1 MVGASLKM
9 YSDCMDELFV
19 TCGSCLGVRNQLKC
33 VCTERSNTWMGQKR
47 AEGQQV
53 GVELIV
59 LH

>member
-9 YSDCMDELFV
+9 YSDCMDELFAI
-19 TCGSCLGVRNQLKC
+19 CGSCLGVRNQLKC
-33 VCTERSNTWMGQKR
+33 VCTERSNTGMGQKR

-53 GVELIV
+53 GVELIM

>member
-19 TCGSCLGVRNQLKC
+19 ICGSCLGVRNQLKC
-33 VCTERSNTWMGQKR
+33 VCTERSNQGMGQKR

-53 GVELIV
+53 GVELIM